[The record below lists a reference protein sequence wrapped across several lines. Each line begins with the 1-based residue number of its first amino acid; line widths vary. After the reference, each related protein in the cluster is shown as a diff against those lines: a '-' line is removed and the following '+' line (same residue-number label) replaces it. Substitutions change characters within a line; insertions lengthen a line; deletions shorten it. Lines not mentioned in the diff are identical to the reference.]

1 MLLRGWVGRSR
12 ASRAGPWMARH
23 GVPPQQCRSEGTVE
37 PERGGR
43 MAGQGPFAY
52 FWGCLPKVSRR
63 KGGTR
68 KRPSHI
74 KRIRTPLLQQEH
86 GVPIRHQRLTERWG
100 SLKFPRSGPAPWARR
115 GGPSLVQH
123 GCRLAAQ
130 RACARCLSSF
140 MLQNGLIPHVLVRCA
155 PTFRRLPPL
164 AQTAAFPFFDVRHPH
179 HAQADPAQRSRHRE
193 TAGQ

>member
-12 ASRAGPWMARH
+12 ASRAGPWKARH
-23 GVPPQQCRSEGTVE
+23 GVPLQQCRSEGTVE

-74 KRIRTPLLQQEH
+74 KRISTPLLQQEQ
-86 GVPIRHQRLTERWG
+86 GVPIRHQRLTERLV
-100 SLKFPRSGPAPWARR
+100 SLLQRAPFVKQPQKEPKRPCPCLRLWLRCTGPAPGHAVTGLPRPNTAVGWPRNAPVR
-115 GGPSLVQH
+115 
-123 GCRLAAQ
+123 AACQ
-130 RACARCLSSF
+130 VSCCK
-140 MLQNGLIPHVLVRCA
+140 
-155 PTFRRLPPL
+155 
-164 AQTAAFPFFDVRHPH
+164 
-179 HAQADPAQRSRHRE
+179 AD
-193 TAGQ
+193 

>member
-12 ASRAGPWMARH
+12 ASRAGPWKARH
-23 GVPPQQCRSEGTVE
+23 GVPLQQ
-37 PERGGR
+37 
-43 MAGQGPFAY
+43 
-52 FWGCLPKVSRR
+52 WGCLPKVSRR

-74 KRIRTPLLQQEH
+74 KWISTPLLQQEQ
-86 GVPIRHQRLTERWG
+86 GVPIRHQRLTERWA
-100 SLKFPRSGPAPWARR
+100 SLKFPRSGARR
-115 GGPSLVQH
+115 DGPSMAQH

-130 RACARCLSSF
+130 RACARSLSSF
-140 MLQNGLIPHVLVRCA
+140 MLQSGLIPHVLVRCA